1 MRRRKETEGSETVR
15 RDKRDP
21 ETERVG
27 DGHDALSLWISIT
40 ASNRGG
46 ICLLRS
52 FPTSSLSYFSP
63 PSSAWLSLTKDM
75 FKVDFALQGSNRKLQ
90 PENHKPK
97 ADRAETPWLRNIS
110 ALETPHTFPLE
121 SLITAWA
128 SRSSCQC
135 CCHGNMVCTRERE
148 SERQQPPPT
157 PFVWNLHYRCVVLG
171 CLGATQLRI
180 CVCHQTSGMNTTSG
194 SWRDSVSCDTFIIF
208 VADVTSPLPSC
219 FFCIFPTIFFAIIE
233 CEMTSV

>member
-1 MRRRKETEGSETVR
+1 M
-15 RDKRDP
+15 
-21 ETERVG
+21 
-27 DGHDALSLWISIT
+27 
-40 ASNRGG
+40 
-46 ICLLRS
+46 
-52 FPTSSLSYFSP
+52 
-63 PSSAWLSLTKDM
+63 TKDM

-135 CCHGNMVCTRERE
+135 CCHGNMVCTRGRE
-148 SERQQPPPT
+148 SERQQPPPPPT

-171 CLGATQLRI
+171 CFGATQLRI
-180 CVCHQTSGMNTTSG
+180 CICHQTSGMNTTSG

-208 VADVTSPLPSC
+208 EADVTSPLPSPKL
-219 FFCIFPTIFFAIIE
+219 FFCILPTIFCYNRMWNDICLIPGHYCNYRAAAAVHVNHDSAE
-233 CEMTSV
+233 EGARRTHT